1 MNKKFNGKVFYYL
14 GDEYT
19 GLDAQRHQWIKDEVG
34 EGQFIIHSDG
44 FLIDEYYVEFKNTQ
58 DEALYV
64 FTWEIPENSS

>member
-1 MNKKFNGKVFYYL
+1 MNKKFNGKVSYYL

-19 GLDAQRHQWIKDEVG
+19 GMEKGRHQWIKDNIDES
-34 EGQFIIHSDG
+34 QYIIHSDG